1 MICLITY
8 GAFFFKKKKKKKKK
22 TYLRG
27 TLVYLFFIS
36 KCVTTFT
43 FTSQINM
50 V

>member
-1 MICLITY
+1 MICLITS
-8 GAFFFKKKKKKKKK
+8 GAFFLKKKKK

>member
-1 MICLITY
+1 MICLITS
-8 GAFFFKKKKKKKKK
+8 GAFFFKKKKKKK